1 MVSAAQA
8 SIAPEHHVVEQ
19 FQLIAVPERP
29 DVEQFFFRSAEHE
42 EHILDLGRGPHPSRR
57 AQKPS
62 SPPRTAA
69 HDRGVHKINAFGG
82 KRLAHTDVHARID
95 RAHVDDHGALGRP
108 GCDPALAEHDLFRV
122 CGAGDEHQDDP
133 GLARQF
139 RRRAAHGH
147 TSLGSAF
154 DGRRIRIVPG
164 HGNPAFHQFFRAIAS
179 HNPQSYNAY
188 GIHIQSL
195 LESEKRYDFSPLAER
210 AGKR

>member
-1 MVSAAQA
+1 MTASASMGLMVWMLSTREMCIRDSLIGAAEHAGVGGDRHVDERFLGQTHVFGERHGLGGA
-8 SIAPEHHVVEQ
+8 GVDRAEHHVVEQ

-42 EHILDLGRGPHPSRR
+42 EHILDLGEGLIRAAERKSPAPHPGR
-57 AQKPS
+57 
-62 SPPRTAA
+62 AA

-108 GCDPALAEHDLFRV
+108 GRDPALAEHDLFRV

-133 GLARQF
+133 GLARQS

-147 TSLGSAF
+147 TSLC
-154 DGRRIRIVPG
+154 
-164 HGNPAFHQFFRAIAS
+164 
-179 HNPQSYNAY
+179 
-188 GIHIQSL
+188 L
-195 LESEKRYDFSPLAER
+195 LYTSRCV
-210 AGKR
+210 